1 MRTPILKGR
10 EFLDSDSVRSEPA
23 VIVNEAFQR
32 LFADG
37 RSLVGAQVL
46 ANNRPLNVV
55 GVAHDVP
62 GGTLRDDVRP
72 AMYVPLAQS
81 GATNMLSA
89 QMTMVVRTLGIPPAT
104 VVPGLRRAIW
114 ALDRNAV
121 LADIT
126 TLDDRVA
133 SSLRTERQS
142 AIVFAALAII
152 ALVIAAIGVY
162 GVATYAVAQRTKE
175 LGIRI
180 TLGANRRTIVGL
192 VLRQAVTPALVGIGL
207 GIPVAAA
214 STRLLASMLYGVTA
228 LDAGSFAA
236 AAAVLAIAA
245 FVATIAPTRR
255 VLRLDPLV
263 ALRSD

>member
-1 MRTPILKGR
+1 
-10 EFLDSDSVRSEPA
+10 VNAEP
-23 VIVNEAFQR
+23 VIVVNEAFQR
-32 LFADG
+32 QFAAG

-46 ANNRPLNVV
+46 TDNRLLNVV
-55 GVAHDVP
+55 GVSHDVP
-62 GGTLRDDVRP
+62 GSTLRDDIRP

-81 GATNMLSA
+81 AVTNMLSA
-89 QMTMVVRTLGIPPAT
+89 QMTMVVRTLGVPPAT
-104 VVPGLRRAIW
+104 IAPGVRSAIW

-133 SSLRTERQS
+133 TSLRTERQT
-142 AIVFAALAII
+142 AIVFTALAII

-180 TLGANRRTIVGL
+180 TLGASRRDIVEL

-228 LDAGSFAA
+228 LDARSFAA

-245 FVATIAPTRR
+245 LAATIAPTRR
-255 VLRLDPLV
+255 VLKLDPLA
-263 ALRSD
+263 ALRAD